1 MKSRKMNRRWIVDA
15 EIVTRDVLAEVARE
29 VAGCSLCDLHHSRK
43 RSVPGEGPPDA
54 SILMVGEGPGFYE
67 NEQGR
72 PFVGAAGKFLEE
84 LLASIGMKRGDVFI
98 TNVVKCR
105 PPQNRDPLPPEIEA
119 CTRTYLARQILA
131 IDPKV
136 IVTLGRFSMGLFLPD
151 AKISLV
157 HGQSMWVKGRL
168 IVPMYHP
175 AAALHQAAL
184 KPILQKDF
192 SRLPDLIA
200 KAQAAGIKKIPETAP
215 VEEPAKP
222 EPKQLSLF

>member
-1 MKSRKMNRRWIVDA
+1 MVEPENIHSG
-15 EIVTRDVLAEVARE
+15 VLAEVAEE
-29 VAGCSLCDLHHSRK
+29 VASCKLCDLHFSRK
-43 RSVPGEGPPDA
+43 RAVPGEGPANA

-84 LLASIGMKRGDVFI
+84 LLASIGMKRTDVFI

-105 PPQNRDPLPPEIEA
+105 PPQNRDPLPGEIET
-119 CTRTYLARQILA
+119 CTKKYLARQILA

-136 IVTLGRFSMGLFLPD
+136 IVTLGRFSMGLFLPN
-151 AKISLV
+151 ARVSLV

-175 AAALHQAAL
+175 AAALHQGAL
-184 KPILQKDF
+184 KPVLEKDF
-192 SRLPDLIA
+192 ARLPELIA
-200 KAQAAGIKKIPETAP
+200 KAQEAGKKVVLEELP
-215 VEEPAKP
+215 VEEAPKP
-222 EPKQLSLF
+222 EPKQLNLF